1 MGTGQQA
8 AHDGAL
14 RGEMLRIAGGRL
26 AWSADPVPQHVVHLT
41 HSDTSR
47 SASPLANGMLVVSG
61 LVRSE
66 RAASAEIAEQV
77 FAASR
82 SFESIVVTGADA
94 DHFANLMARKGTV
107 VETLG
112 DRSHLKDRIVR
123 HWESVECP
131 FLAVGGA
138 RVPGTAWAVD
148 EALGTMLT
156 LDAAGVARRSMRV
169 KLAHMESELISGFGA
184 VIIDS
189 RAPRPETVVPATV
202 AGMGVVAIGP
212 EAFARTALE
221 TMLLSSPL
229 RAIGVRAF
237 ADCAALTGVVLPS
250 SLDTIGAGAFENNVS
265 LARVTI
271 PDGVR
276 TIGSRAFASCSA
288 LVEVVIPESV
298 VSIADDAFADC
309 GAALRLVVSGGDTVQ
324 RGTRIG
330 DRIRGRDVIRARRE
344 TAPAQVTASGVD
356 YRVLPGGM
364 LEAWRIDSGAE
375 GLLAIPDEVA
385 GRPVR
390 GIGYDFVPATSR
402 VTELSLPQSLRW
414 VAAHALSPEA
424 PIRRVT
430 GANRI
435 EARGRGDAVR
445 EYVRFR
451 GHRARDADFIRL
463 SLRQVCALLDV
474 ALPREVDDSVD
485 EPYSS
490 LAMSFFASQAGSLF
504 FGTVDAPEHPAVT
517 TLVPSMVDRLLERG
531 IRAFVAD
538 APVHD
543 SSGKSVPCL
552 VHPGPRRAFETLCAW
567 VARQHDATTI
577 AVTGSV
583 GKTST
588 KEMVR
593 RVCETTFDTLFNEGN
608 QNSVAQVGRYV
619 QELSSRTEVYVQETG
634 AAEPGRIESEARIL
648 RADAFIMTN
657 IGVNH
662 VGDYG
667 GRRDLLLADKL
678 SHDRFMP
685 DDGIAFVNV
694 DSPGLQ
700 ELPLRHREI
709 RYGTSEDADYRAVD
723 IDESDGEVQFTI
735 VEAATGERTPV
746 VVNAIGRHNVGNAVV
761 AFAIGRWLQ
770 IPVEKIVEGI
780 AAYEGEGLRQNLDV
794 IGGRRVLVDCYNASE
809 VAIGSTADAL
819 QALSVADGGRRIY
832 VVADIDDKLGDIT
845 EEVHRRVGEE
855 LADREHI
862 DRFYLFGHHA
872 AWIAE
877 ELWARGRDVWSTT
890 DRDELTAALRDDLTP
905 EDVVAFKG
913 GQQMAL
919 SITID
924 ALFGTSFVLADG
936 DVLEKRGTSVDVGDV
951 VYRIID
957 EYGAELRKVWPESGL
972 TEVDVVPAVHDT
984 PVYMIGRSAC
994 SRTSLQRV
1002 RIPEPVRTLARAAF
1016 FQARSLVS
1024 VELPQSLR
1032 NIGPSA
1038 FNGCSSLRVVIVP
1051 DGVTTIGHR
1060 AFYRCTGLERL
1071 VLPASVRTIDAEAFA
1086 RCNGLTIESPAGSFA
1101 EAHVREQYSAMK
1113 IAGV

>member
-1 MGTGQQA
+1 MSRSREETAPAIAAEVAGASDAFDRIIAFGQA
-8 AHDGAL
+8 AERVAGLIPAGSVRVEAVSDRTRL
-14 RGEMLRIAGGRL
+14 R
-26 AWSADPVPQHVVHLT
+26 
-41 HSDTSR
+41 
-47 SASPLANGMLVVSG
+47 
-61 LVRSE
+61 
-66 RAASAEIAEQV
+66 
-77 FAASR
+77 
-82 SFESIVVTGADA
+82 
-94 DHFANLMARKGTV
+94 
-107 VETLG
+107 
-112 DRSHLKDRIVR
+112 DRIVE
-123 HWESVECP
+123 HWASSNQSV
-131 FLAVGGA
+131 LAVAGS
-138 RVPGTAWAVD
+138 RTFDTAWAVD
-148 EALGTMLT
+148 EALGTL
-156 LDAAGVARRSMRV
+156 LSLEAVGVARRSMRV
-169 KLAHMESELISGFGA
+169 TAGRVEFGLISGFGA
-184 VIIDS
+184 IAVTGT
-189 RAPRPETVVPATV
+189 APCTETVIPATV
-202 AGMGVVAIGP
+202 AGMGVVAVAP
-212 EAFARTALE
+212 SAFAGSAVE
-221 TMLLSSPL
+221 TVLCSAPL
-229 RAIGVRAF
+229 RTIGAAAF
-237 ADCAALTGVVLPS
+237 ADCPALACVVLPAS
-250 SLDTIGAGAFENNVS
+250 VDAIEAGAFENDVS
-265 LARVTI
+265 LTHVDV
-271 PDGVR
+271 PEGVR
-276 TIGSRAFASCSA
+276 TIGPRAFAGCSELA
-288 LVEVVIPESV
+288 EVILPTGHL
-298 VSIADDAFADC
+298 SIADDAFVGC
-309 GAALRLVVSGGDTVQ
+309 HPALRLLVADGSPAQ
-324 RGTRIG
+324 RWAGE
-330 DRIRGRDVIRARRE
+330 RGVAVARRR
-344 TAPAQVTASGVD
+344 ATASRSMLPGSVSTGGVD
-356 YRVLPGGM
+356 YHVLPGGM
-364 LEAWRIDSGAE
+364 LEAAHIDRNLVEAAT
-375 GLLAIPDEVA
+375 LPDEVE
-385 GRPVR
+385 GLPVR

-445 EYVRFR
+445 EHVRFR

-552 VHPGPRRAFETLCAW
+552 VHPDPRRAFETLCAW

-593 RVCETTFDTLFNEGN
+593 RVCETTFATLFNEGN

-667 GRRDLLLADKL
+667 GRQDLLLADKL

-709 RYGTSEDADYRAVD
+709 RYGMSEDADYRAVD
-723 IDESDGEVQFTI
+723 IDESDGEVRFTI

-877 ELWARGRDVWSTT
+877 ELRARGRDVWSTT

-1038 FNGCSSLRVVIVP
+1038 FNGCSSLREVIVP